1 MLRLIGRRAMSS
13 AVSLALLGLVIFGL
27 LRAAPGNFAHAAL
40 AAEPNV
46 TQKMIDDVERE
57 YGLDQPLPIQ
67 LGLWARDLLTGN
79 LGRSFYYRKPVSQ
92 IIAGRIGI
100 SFELMVGA
108 LGFAIPAGVTLGVL
122 SAVRRNSLMDYAARG
137 TAIAGICTPQFV
149 MGIVLLFVLLRFFH
163 YSPPFMFAPLFE
175 RPGENLQQV
184 LWPVIILA
192 FGPMASIS
200 RLTRSQM
207 LEVLREDYIRTA
219 SAKGLRPR
227 VVIMRHA
234 LRNALPPVLALV
246 ASIVGA
252 LVGGAV
258 VVERLFSLPGMGTAL
273 VTGVNHRDYPLV
285 QGIVLFVGLGF
296 IVVSLALDI
305 AVAWLDPRVKDIER

>member
-1 MLRLIGRRAMSS
+1 MSS
-13 AVSLALLGLVIFGL
+13 AVSLALLGLVIFAL
-27 LRAAPGNFAHAAL
+27 LRAAPGNFAYAAL
-40 AAEPNV
+40 AAEPNI
-46 TQKMIDDVERE
+46 TEKMIKDVERE
-57 YGLDQPLPIQ
+57 YGLDQPLPVQ
-67 LGLWARDLLTGN
+67 LGLWVGDLLTGD
-79 LGRSFYYRKPVSQ
+79 LGRSFYFRKPVSE
-92 IIAGRIGI
+92 IIASRIGI

-108 LGFAIPAGVTLGVL
+108 LTVAIPAGVMLGVF
-122 SAVRRNSLMDYAARG
+122 SAIRRNSFMDYAARA

-149 MGIVLLFVLLRFFH
+149 MGIVLLFVLLRFFR
-163 YSPPFMFAPLFE
+163 YSPPFSFAPLFE

-219 SAKGLRPR
+219 TAKGLRPSA
-227 VVIMRHA
+227 VIMRHA
-234 LRNALPPVLALV
+234 LRNALPPVLALI
-246 ASIVGA
+246 ASIIGA

-273 VTGVNHRDYPLV
+273 VAGVNYHDYPLV

-296 IVVSLALDI
+296 ILVSFTLDI
-305 AVAWLDPRVKDIER
+305 AVAWFDPRVRDTAQ